1 MTDTNIVTA
10 RRADLYT
17 QAWYVWQAG
26 RQETLT
32 APHNYLAPLSTTWV
46 SEGETKTIKE
56 FPGEWSVS
64 EDTLTYTPE
73 PGSGVVNEGRPL
85 DGPISFTPT
94 AFGEQSLGYIDLG
107 NVRAEV
113 NAQTDLVERDT
124 HRFWIRIKDPNA
136 AARRDFK
143 GIDHFDVDP
152 AWRLPATFKPATQDE
167 LDIHDS
173 VVPTVLQ
180 SYKVLGTLEFSY
192 EGQVYSLVVSN
203 VFGHAYVFFTDETS
217 GHQTAGIGR
226 IYELSAAD
234 VLGLDHVDFNYAFN
248 YPCSFSLFCT
258 CPIPSK
264 RNHLPFAVTAGE
276 KTPNEYQY

>member
-1 MTDTNIVTA
+1 MSDNVQQ
-10 RRADLYT
+10 ADLYT

-32 APHNYLAPLSTTWV
+32 APHNYLAPVSTTWV
-46 SEGETKTIKE
+46 AEGETKRIRE
-56 FPGEWSVS
+56 FPGTWSVKD
-64 EDTLTYTPE
+64 DTLTYE
-73 PGSGVVNEGRPL
+73 PVEGSDVVNEGRPL
-85 DGPISFTPT
+85 EHPIAFTPT

-107 NVRAEV
+107 DLRAEV
-113 NAQTDLVERDT
+113 NAQTDLVRHDV

-136 AARRDFK
+136 TPRKAFT

-152 AWRLPATFKPATQDE
+152 RWSLPARFIPATRDEQD
-167 LDIHDS
+167 LHDS
-173 VVPTVLQ
+173 VVKTVLQ
-180 SYKVLGTLEFSY
+180 SYKVLGTVEFEY
-192 EGQVYSLVVSN
+192 EGDTHSLVVSN
-203 VFGHAYVFFTDETS
+203 VFGHAYIFFTDETS
-217 GHQTAGIGR
+217 GDTTAGIGR

-234 VLGLDHVDFNYAFN
+234 VLALDHIDFNYAFN
-248 YPCSFSLFCT
+248 YPCAFSLFCT